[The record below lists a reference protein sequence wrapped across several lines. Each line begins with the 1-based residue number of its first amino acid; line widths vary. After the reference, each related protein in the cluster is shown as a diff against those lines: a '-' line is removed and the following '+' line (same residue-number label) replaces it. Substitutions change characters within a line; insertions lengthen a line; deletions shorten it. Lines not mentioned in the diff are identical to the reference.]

1 MPKTTKS
8 AAPVATEMTTPAPAA
23 AKAPKT
29 PKAPKAAAPVATE
42 TAASAPAATKAP
54 KTPKAAKA
62 AAPVEA
68 AAPVAAPAATTEAST
83 EATTAASADFAGFA
97 AKLQQVSA
105 LLSTLRAEFR
115 ALEKSASRELKTAN
129 KASSKKKRKAG
140 NRSPS
145 GFVKPTLITP
155 ELAAFLGKPA
165 GTEMARTEVT
175 REINAYIRAHGLQ
188 DKTNGR
194 KINAD
199 AKLGALLKLKKDE
212 ELTYFNLQRY
222 MGPHFVKAE
231 ATTSA

>member
-1 MPKTTKS
+1 
-8 AAPVATEMTTPAPAA
+8 MTTPAPAA

-29 PKAPKAAAPVATE
+29 PKAAKAAAPATTE
-42 TAASAPAATKAP
+42 AAPAVAETKPAKAP
-54 KTPKAAKA
+54 KAPKAAKA
-62 AAPVEA
+62 AATE
-68 AAPVAAPAATTEAST
+68 AAPVVAAEPAAPAATEASV
-83 EATTAASADFAGFA
+83 ASADFAGFA
-97 AKLQQVSA
+97 TKLQQVSA

-199 AKLGALLKLKKDE
+199 AKLGALLKLKTDE
-212 ELTYFNLQRY
+212 ERTYFNLQRY
-222 MGPHFVKAE
+222 RGPHFVKAE
-231 ATTSA
+231 AATA

>member
-23 AKAPKT
+23 TKAPKT
-29 PKAPKAAAPVATE
+29 PKAPKAAAPVE
-42 TAASAPAATKAP
+42 SAPAVAETKPAKAP
-54 KTPKAAKA
+54 KAPKAPKA
-62 AAPVEA
+62 VEA
-68 AAPVAAPAATTEAST
+68 TTPVAAPATTTEAST
-83 EATTAASADFAGFA
+83 ESTTVASADFAGFA

-155 ELAAFLGKPA
+155 ELATFLGKPA

-231 ATTSA
+231 AATA

>member
-23 AKAPKT
+23 
-29 PKAPKAAAPVATE
+29 
-42 TAASAPAATKAP
+42 TKAP
-54 KTPKAAKA
+54 KTPKAAKTEAAPATPVA
-62 AAPVEA
+62 AAETKSAKAPKTPKAAKPVEA
-68 AAPVAAPAATTEAST
+68 AAPVAAAEPVAATTESSEST
-83 EATTAASADFAGFA
+83 PAASADFAGFA

-231 ATTSA
+231 AATA